1 MVSRVSCDGDGVV
14 GVPGVVGVVGI
25 QKKGDPTGS
34 TMMVMMGI
42 IPETTS
48 VCLFVESRV
57 SNPETTFVGVESGVS
72 NPETTFVGVE
82 SKSEL
87 SRFRRSDCGGVLENK
102 YGPSPAC
109 GLGPLGFDILY
120 SIYFVDQ

>member
-1 MVSRVSCDGDGVV
+1 KKRLSIMVSRVSCDGDGVV

-57 SNPETTFVGVESGVS
+57 SNPETTFVGVESRVS
-72 NPETTFVGVE
+72 NPEMTFVGVE
-82 SKSEL
+82 SKIDTVQAFAIS
-87 SRFRRSDCGGVLENK
+87 
-102 YGPSPAC
+102 
-109 GLGPLGFDILY
+109 PLGLRG
-120 SIYFVDQ
+120 SVRE

>member
-1 MVSRVSCDGDGVV
+1 MLLESQRVSCDGDGVV

-34 TMMVMMGI
+34 TMMGI

-57 SNPETTFVGVESGVS
+57 SNPETTFVGVESRVS

-82 SKSEL
+82 SK
-87 SRFRRSDCGGVLENK
+87 
-102 YGPSPAC
+102 
-109 GLGPLGFDILY
+109 
-120 SIYFVDQ
+120 

>member
-1 MVSRVSCDGDGVV
+1 MVGRVSCDGDGVA

-48 VCLFVESRV
+48 VCLLVESRV
-57 SNPETTFVGVESGVS
+57 SNPK
-72 NPETTFVGVE
+72 TTFVGVE
-82 SKSEL
+82 SKGTRADVSASDWSANDWSASE
-87 SRFRRSDCGGVLENK
+87 GTK
-102 YGPSPAC
+102 
-109 GLGPLGFDILY
+109 ILY
-120 SIYFVDQ
+120 ADQSGADTSAFVSSYHVPLEH

>member
-1 MVSRVSCDGDGVV
+1 MSARVSCDGDGVV

-57 SNPETTFVGVESGVS
+57 SNPETTFVGVESRVS

-82 SKSEL
+82 SKVVDL
-87 SRFRRSDCGGVLENK
+87 RLAARRLAIVVVDVET
-102 YGPSPAC
+102 
-109 GLGPLGFDILY
+109 GLKVGDLY
-120 SIYFVDQ
+120 KTE